1 MTVYTLK
8 TLAQR
13 WDCSERNVRNILN
26 RGELRFFRLGGT
38 LIRVPGEAV
47 EEYERCHTQS
57 DATGEGSASSTT
69 GTGRDTAALS
79 ADVVQ
84 KLKLKALR
92 QQFGRT

>member
-1 MTVYTLK
+1 MTVFTPK
-8 TLAQR
+8 MVAER
-13 WDCSERNVRNILN
+13 WHVSERYVRNLIN
-26 RGELRFFRLGGT
+26 RGELRCFRLGGT
-38 LIRVPGEAV
+38 LLRIAGDAV
-47 EEYERCHTQS
+47 EDYERCHTQS